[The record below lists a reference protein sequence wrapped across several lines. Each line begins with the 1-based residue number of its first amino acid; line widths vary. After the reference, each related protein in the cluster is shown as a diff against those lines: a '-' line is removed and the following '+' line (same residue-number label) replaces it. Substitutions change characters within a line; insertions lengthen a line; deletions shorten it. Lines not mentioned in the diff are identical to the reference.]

1 MLRNQLVSTGG
12 ITDAVQEDPSVFGFI
27 ASQSCRAAVLTC
39 RPRVRVRAGNPGYA
53 GELEAKVDAEVQ
65 RIKGDPALQARVK
78 EMVAAAR
85 AAASQPQ
92 PAAAPPAEGI
102 PPAAVAQAVSDEPEP
117 EHPEAGAD
125 PLLASLD
132 ALKISALKKR
142 ALALGATAEQMAAVT
157 DADDR
162 KAAAIQLILSIR
174 DVLQATKLSVLEKRL
189 RSLGAT
195 EEQMDELDDVDDT
208 KASAVQLI
216 MQLTADTASLPI
228 SSPSPGKCMPYRYS
242 AVVARYI
249 QNPL

>member
-1 MLRNQLVSTGG
+1 M
-12 ITDAVQEDPSVFGFI
+12 
-27 ASQSCRAAVLTC
+27 
-39 RPRVRVRAGNPGYA
+39 
-53 GELEAKVDAEVQ
+53 
-65 RIKGDPALQARVK
+65 
-78 EMVAAAR
+78 
-85 AAASQPQ
+85 
-92 PAAAPPAEGI
+92 
-102 PPAAVAQAVSDEPEP
+102 SDEPEP

-142 ALALGATAEQMAAVT
+142 ALTLGATAEQMAAVT
-157 DADDR
+157 DSDDR

-228 SSPSPGKCMPYRYS
+228 SSPSPGKCMPYRNS
-242 AVVARYI
+242 AVVGRYI
-249 QNPL
+249 QKHL